1 MTAKKK
7 PTREEFAANLK
18 KEAAKAEQAVKKA
31 TEEVADKAAEVKKE
45 AETKTAEM
53 KKEAEAK
60 TAEVKKETKTK
71 TKAAAKTTAQKA
83 KKTVA
88 TAKKTVTKAA
98 DKEKTAVAANMAEV
112 KNTDIVQF
120 MGRDFTVE
128 DIIARAKDAYK
139 AENKNKELKDIRVY
153 IKPEDNAA
161 YYVANDTYAGKIDL

>member
-1 MTAKKK
+1 MATKKK

-45 AETKTAEM
+45 TA
-53 KKEAEAK
+53 AK
-60 TAEVKKETKTK
+60 TAEVKKETETKAAEAKKETETK
-71 TKAAAKTTAQKA
+71 TKAAAQKAKATVAAA
-83 KKTVA
+83 KKTVS
-88 TAKKTVTKAA
+88 KAA
-98 DKEKTAVAANMAEV
+98 DKAKTAAAAKKAEV
-112 KNTDIVQF
+112 KTTAIVQF
-120 MGRDFTVE
+120 QGRDFTVE

-139 AENKNKELKDIRVY
+139 SENKNKALKDIRVY